1 MILLFSPAP
10 SLAPDSITACAT
22 SPTSL
27 AVKWSHLAEEK
38 FHGKQIGYNISYYS
52 VKLEKNI
59 NFVTVNYTKTTTTL
73 INLTV
78 YTVYVINVSAV
89 SSGGTGPSK
98 TVKARTGAEGKV
110 WELVKKKPSRIKNH
124 ETALNRNFTPFGNP

>member
-1 MILLFSPAP
+1 MPLILIFSPAP
-10 SLAPDSITACAT
+10 SLAPDVITACAT

-78 YTVYVINVSAV
+78 YTMYVINVSAV
-89 SSGGTGPSK
+89 SSGGTGPAK
-98 TVKARTGAEGKV
+98 TVKARTDAEGK
-110 WELVKKKPSRIKNH
+110 EMLKMAFGLGACEKK
-124 ETALNRNFTPFGNP
+124 TF

>member
-1 MILLFSPAP
+1 MPLILLFSPAP
-10 SLAPDSITACAT
+10 SLAPDVITACAT

-59 NFVTVNYTKTTTTL
+59 NFLTVNYTKTTTTL

-78 YTVYVINVSAV
+78 YTMYIINVSAV
-89 SSGGTGPSK
+89 SSGGTGPAE
-98 TVKARTGAEGKV
+98 TVKARTGAEGK
-110 WELVKKKPSRIKNH
+110 EMLKMAFGLGAYGKKNLL
-124 ETALNRNFTPFGNP
+124 E